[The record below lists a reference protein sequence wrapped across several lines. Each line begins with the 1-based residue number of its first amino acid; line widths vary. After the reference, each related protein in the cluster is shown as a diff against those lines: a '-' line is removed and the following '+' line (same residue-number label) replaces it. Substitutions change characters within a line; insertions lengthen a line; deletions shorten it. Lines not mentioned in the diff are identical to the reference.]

1 MVHRQND
8 NFPEL
13 LHGNS
18 QLYSDLDNIHSNLE
32 SNIIRLIFVK
42 KMGTH
47 TLGVVNIKKFYFN
60 HWFLFSTGT
69 FQYFKVLTTDL
80 CGKWWY
86 WMAKITAE
94 QWTKLR
100 NLLQLRGFV
109 TEKLAENKRCTYRFG
124 PAGTLLK
131 KNIQQTWCVN
141 Q

>member
-60 HWFLFSTGT
+60 HRFLFST
-69 FQYFKVLTTDL
+69 VLEILSSISSPHNWSLWQMMILD
-80 CGKWWY
+80 GQDYSWAMDK
-86 WMAKITAE
+86 AE
-94 QWTKLR
+94 
-100 NLLQLRGFV
+100 
-109 TEKLAENKRCTYRFG
+109 ELAS
-124 PAGTLLK
+124 A
-131 KNIQQTWCVN
+131 
-141 Q
+141 